1 MAALSVLSVL
11 VLSVVFFQG
20 DGVSLHVAADDA
32 PPTSPEA
39 STRIGQPGEWSLGHG
54 YSRQGDHIHF
64 KGERIDQAGR
74 ETLKKFQRGLGRRII
89 LANDVDAAT
98 FVALSEEYT
107 KDKNK
112 VYFKWISPGRFWVVE
127 IPDAD
132 PATFAVMDFSLA
144 KDAKRVW
151 RTDVPIKG
159 ADAATAQVVNPGWVW
174 RDRRNVYYQFT
185 RLDGAD
191 PETFRHLEQ
200 GFYRDARHVYW
211 CTTRLK
217 DSDVNTFR
225 TFGNDAP
232 YAADAQHVW
241 SGETRLANFDAGSF
255 RLLHNHVFTDK
266 NGAYVSTRALPIVGA
281 DAATLQKVTELAAG
295 GWGFVLFRDAERLYI
310 FDPHY
315 AEVYTL
321 IRTQD
326 SVEITKPVWFGE
338 ASGPVQ
344 HAATVAAI
352 WKNGTLSEPQITMQ
366 PKFKNQPKPTYEVE
380 KLRRLTDA
388 IREAMALDNKNPTA
402 GTDKEGKPLPQQVD
416 K

>member
-1 MAALSVLSVL
+1 MAVCSIVSVL
-11 VLSVVFFQG
+11 VLNVVLFQG
-20 DGVSLHVAADDA
+20 DAASLQDGDRTTGPT
-32 PPTSPEA
+32 PPMTSTGIVHAEE
-39 STRIGQPGEWSLGHG
+39 QSLGHG
-54 YSRQGDHIHF
+54 YTRRGNHIHF

-74 ETLKKFQRGLGRRII
+74 ETLKDFQRTLGRRVV
-89 LANDVDAAT
+89 LASDVDAAT

-174 RDRRNVYYQFT
+174 RDHRNVYYQFT
-185 RLDGAD
+185 RLDGVD
-191 PETFRHLEQ
+191 PETFRHLAQ
-200 GFYRDARHVYW
+200 GFYRDAKHAYW

-217 DSDVNTFR
+217 GADVNTFR

-241 SGETRLANFDAGSF
+241 SADTRLANFDAGSF
-255 RLLHNHVFTDK
+255 RLLHNHVFADK
-266 NGAYVSTRALPIVGA
+266 NGAYVSTRALPILGA
-281 DAATLQKVTELAAG
+281 DAATLQKVAELAAG

-321 IRTQD
+321 TRTQD
-326 SVEITKPVWFGE
+326 SVEISKPVWFGE
-338 ASGPVQ
+338 AAGPVQ

-352 WKNGTLSEPQITMQ
+352 WKDGTLSEPEVKMQ
-366 PKFKNQPKPTYEVE
+366 PKFDGKPKPTYEAE
-380 KLRRLTDA
+380 KLRRMTDA
-388 IREAMALDNKNPTA
+388 IREAMAL
-402 GTDKEGKPLPQQVD
+402 EGKKPEAGKNEEGKQLQHRGD